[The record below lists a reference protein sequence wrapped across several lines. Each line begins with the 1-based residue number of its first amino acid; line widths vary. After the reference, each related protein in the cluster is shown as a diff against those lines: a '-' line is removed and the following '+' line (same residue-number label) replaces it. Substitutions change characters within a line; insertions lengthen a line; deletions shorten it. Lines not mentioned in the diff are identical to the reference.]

1 MSEYT
6 KIAGSA
12 GDQYLAA
19 LAETQETFLKS
30 IQPYQEYLKS
40 MPKMPA
46 PPFAADVPTPQE
58 VTEANF
64 SFANKL
70 LKQQK
75 KFFDKLYETTTPP
88 AAS

>member
-1 MSEYT
+1 MSEFT

-12 GDQYLAA
+12 GDQYLSA
-19 LAETQETFLKS
+19 LAESQDTFLKS
-30 IQPYQEYLKS
+30 LTPYQEWMQGL
-40 MPKMPA
+40 PKMPSPA
-46 PPFAADVPTPQE
+46 FASDVPTFKE

-64 SFANKL
+64 AFANKL

-75 KFFDKLYETTTPP
+75 KFCEKLFESTVP